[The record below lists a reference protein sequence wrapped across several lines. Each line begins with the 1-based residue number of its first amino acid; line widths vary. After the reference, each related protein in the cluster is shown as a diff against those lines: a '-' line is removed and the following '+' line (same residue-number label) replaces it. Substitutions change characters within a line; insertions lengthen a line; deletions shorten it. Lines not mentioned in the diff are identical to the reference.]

1 VDRSSTVMDCMYTA
15 QAYRLATLLYLQ
27 QAVPEMELY
36 PAHNIA
42 QQIMS
47 LISAIPPSSG
57 SCIVH
62 IYPLLVAGCEAL
74 GDEREL
80 VRDRWTK
87 MCDRMWIGNVDKAW
101 AVTKEV
107 WQRRDTFVQQNG
119 YSPYDSASRVELSVR
134 GRLHWARVMKDNGWE
149 VLLG

>member
-1 VDRSSTVMDCMYTA
+1 MHCIYTA

-27 QAVPEMELY
+27 QAVPEVESY
-36 PAHNIA
+36 PAHDLA
-42 QQIMS
+42 QRIMS
-47 LISAIPPSSG
+47 LIFAIPYSSG

-74 GDEREL
+74 DDERKL
-80 VRDRWTK
+80 VCERWTN
-87 MCDRMWIGNVDKAW
+87 MCNRMWIGNVDKAW

-107 WQRRDTFVQQNG
+107 WQRRDMFFRQKG
-119 YSPYDSASRVELSVR
+119 YSPYDSVGQVELSVR